1 MGRQTGGLGVGL
13 GFSAGRYGCL
23 PVWGW
28 DVLGHRRSAVGE
40 RLGVGEL
47 TSRGA
52 GVPGGTPTSRTK
64 GDKGYKSSWSRRQLL
79 LRPRISA
86 LLKFEGRDHLE

>member
-1 MGRQTGGLGVGL
+1 MGRRTGGLGAGL
-13 GFSAGRYGCL
+13 GFSARRYGCL

-52 GVPGGTPTSRTK
+52 GVPCGTPNFENEETRGTGLAGVGGS
-64 GDKGYKSSWSRRQLL
+64 YSSV
-79 LRPRISA
+79 
-86 LLKFEGRDHLE
+86 LE